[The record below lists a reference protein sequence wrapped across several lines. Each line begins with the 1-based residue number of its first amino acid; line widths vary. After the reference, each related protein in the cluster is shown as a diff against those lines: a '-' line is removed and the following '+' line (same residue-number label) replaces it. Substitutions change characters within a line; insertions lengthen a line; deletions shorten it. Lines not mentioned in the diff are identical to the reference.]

1 MLRVIE
7 KLRGMD
13 RPLPA
18 CHLDLGEAI
27 ISLRE
32 SQVITSAVK
41 KMQIIMKLIISSSVS
56 VDNILNNK
64 LFLLNCL
71 TKEIKK
77 MQEDDAIGSSQAA
90 F

>member
-1 MLRVIE
+1 
-7 KLRGMD
+7 MD

-27 ISLRE
+27 INLRE
-32 SQVITSAVK
+32 FQVITSAVK
-41 KMQIIMKLIISSSVS
+41 KMQIIMKLIIFSSMS

-71 TKEIKK
+71 TKERKK
-77 MQEDDAIGSSQAA
+77 MQEDDGIGSSRAA

>member
-1 MLRVIE
+1 
-7 KLRGMD
+7 MD

-18 CHLDLGEAI
+18 CHLDLGETI

-32 SQVITSAVK
+32 SQVTTRAVK
-41 KMQIIMKLIISSSVS
+41 EMQIIMKLIISSSVS

-77 MQEDDAIGSSQAA
+77 MQEDDELGSSQAA